1 MGWSSL
7 LYPSERP
14 NFCYEGSYNL
24 APNITVHKENFPFPV
39 FENDLYAYLW
49 EWIDDDWSL
58 ELEYQNQRLTMDGY
72 ISIVIGEMEESETD
86 SVDTLVLESGLE
98 EPH

>member
-1 MGWSSL
+1 MMTGVWNS
-7 LYPSERP
+7 
-14 NFCYEGSYNL
+14 N
-24 APNITVHKENFPFPV
+24 TK
-39 FENDLYAYLW
+39 
-49 EWIDDDWSL
+49 
-58 ELEYQNQRLTMDGY
+58 NQRFTMDGY

>member
-1 MGWSSL
+1 MWVGHHCCTLVNVRTFVTRVLTIWLRIL
-7 LYPSERP
+7 L
-14 NFCYEGSYNL
+14 F
-24 APNITVHKENFPFPV
+24 TKNFPFPV

-58 ELEYQNQRLTMDGY
+58 ELEYQKSKVHDGWVY
-72 ISIVIGEMEESETD
+72 FDSNWEMEESETD